1 MVNRRTMSGQRDGS
15 KNGHKIRI
23 DDKKGSRSVTNKG
36 KRSKGTKRGAS
47 SGRKSADGLTEDI
60 DDAGSD
66 SMMTCQPGQS
76 DGGGGGR
83 ARTPWT
89 GRRRRRRRAG
99 NERKQEGCFVTE
111 RAPHQ
116 EAEERAAQARSKG
129 PICG

>member
-1 MVNRRTMSGQRDGS
+1 M
-15 KNGHKIRI
+15 
-23 DDKKGSRSVTNKG
+23 TNKG

-66 SMMTCQPGQS
+66 SMMTGQPGQS
-76 DGGGGGR
+76 DGGEVDGHGHHGRGGGGVGG
-83 ARTPWT
+83 ALGTNGSKKDP
-89 GRRRRRRRAG
+89 
-99 NERKQEGCFVTE
+99 VVPE